1 MRAGMTT
8 TLTVSTAL
16 LPKPRL
22 VTRRSDAQGI
32 IAEGVETEAQQDFLV
47 DSGCHAFRDFC

>member
-1 MRAGMTT
+1 MRAGVTT

-32 IAEGVETEAQQDFLV
+32 ITEGVETEAQRDFLV
-47 DSGCHAFRDFC
+47 DTGRHAFRDFC